1 MTADA
6 NNLKVIKE
14 ISRRDILFS
23 VVALNE
29 TEVFVGSSDS
39 KVHRLNTEDDKAE
52 ASELSGHTSYVT
64 GLERV
69 GDRLVSAAYD
79 GKLKWWDLEKK
90 TEIRS
95 VDAHAKWIR
104 RTALSHNGKQLAT
117 VSDDMVC
124 RVWDAVNGKCVHEL
138 KGHQTVTPNHF
149 PSMLYCCAFSQDDR
163 FLATADRIGH
173 VVVWDLRS
181 GKEVKAIETPE
192 MYTWDPKAR
201 IHSIGGVRSLAF
213 SPDGKQLVIG
223 GMGHVGNIDHLGG
236 KTRFEIFDWEKGEL
250 LHQVTDDSYKGLTER
265 LVFHPSGKWF
275 IAAGG
280 DHSGFVKCVDATT
293 GETITDSK
301 APSHVH
307 DIRLENEQGKLYTV
321 GHGKI
326 MMWQL

>member
-1 MTADA
+1 MTADP
-6 NNLKVIKE
+6 NNLKVTKE

-23 VVALNE
+23 VAALNE
-29 TEVFVGSSDS
+29 SEIYVGSSDS
-39 KVHRLNTEDDKAE
+39 KVHRLNPQDDKAE

-64 GLERV
+64 GLELV
-69 GDRLVSAAYD
+69 GEQLVSAAYD
-79 GKLKWWDLEKK
+79 GKLKWWDLATK

-104 RTALSHNGKQLAT
+104 RIKLSHNGKHLAT

-124 RVWDAVNGKCVHEL
+124 RVWDTATGTCVHEL
-138 KGHQTVTPNHF
+138 KGHQATTPNNF

-173 VVVWDLRS
+173 VVVWDLQT
-181 GKEVKAIETPE
+181 GKEVKTIETPD

-201 IHSIGGVRSLAF
+201 IHSIGGVRSLTF
-213 SPDGKQLVIG
+213 SPDGKQLVVG

-236 KTRFEIFDWEKGEL
+236 KSLIEIFDWEKGERI
-250 LHQVTDDSYKGLTER
+250 HQLADDSYKGLVER
-265 LVFHPSGKWF
+265 LVFHPDGKWF

-280 DHSGFVKCVDATT
+280 DHAGFVKCIHADT
-293 GETITDSK
+293 GETIKDMK
-301 APSHVH
+301 APTHVH
-307 DIRLENEQGKLYTV
+307 DIRLEDQPGTLVTV

-326 MMWQL
+326 VFWQL

>member
-1 MTADA
+1 MTADP

-23 VVALNE
+23 VATLNE
-29 TEVFVGSSDS
+29 SEVLVGSSDS
-39 KVHRLNTEDDKAE
+39 NVHRMNAQDEKAE
-52 ASELSGHTSYVT
+52 VSELSGHTSYVT
-64 GLERV
+64 GLELV
-69 GDRLVSAAYD
+69 GDQLVSGAYD

-90 TEIRS
+90 AEIRS
-95 VDAHAKWIR
+95 IDAHSKWIR
-104 RTALSHNGKQLAT
+104 RIELSHNGKFLAT

-124 RVWDAVNGKCVHEL
+124 RVWDATNGNVVHEL
-138 KGHQTVTPNHF
+138 KGHQTTTPNNF

-163 FLATADRIGH
+163 FLATSDRVGH
-173 VVVWDLRS
+173 VVIWDLHS
-181 GKEVKAIETPE
+181 GKEVRTIETPD

-213 SPDGKQLVIG
+213 SPDSKQLVVG

-236 KTRFEIFDWEKGEL
+236 KSLVEIFNWEKGER
-250 LHQVTDDSYKGLTER
+250 LHQLADDSYKGLVER

-280 DHSGFVKCVDATT
+280 DHAGFVKCINADT
-293 GETITDSK
+293 GETIRDSK
-301 APSHVH
+301 TSTHIH
-307 DIRLENEQGKLYTV
+307 DIRLKDQQGKLITV

-326 MMWQL
+326 VLWQL